1 MLGSWITIQN
11 YIAKEHDLQAEL
23 LDNSMDLV
31 LKQKYASDEQASI
44 TKKYN
49 VQEDAIQ
56 EQMDEIGDRTNDEY
70 KDMMA
75 EIKELKDAED
85 AELKA
90 IEEAQTQMET
100 EIQNENAMLETQ
112 LQAIQAD
119 KEGLE
124 EARKEDIEDS
134 FGYFQ

>member
-31 LKQKYASDEQASI
+31 LKQKYASDEQANNK
-44 TKKYN
+44 KKYN

-119 KEGLE
+119 RQGLE